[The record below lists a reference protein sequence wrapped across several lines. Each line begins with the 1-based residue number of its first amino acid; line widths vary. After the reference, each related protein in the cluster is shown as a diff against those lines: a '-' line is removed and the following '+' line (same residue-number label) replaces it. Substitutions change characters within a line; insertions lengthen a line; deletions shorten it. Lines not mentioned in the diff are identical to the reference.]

1 MQDHIHDHETAA
13 AAQAG
18 QIQRRDTSDVQRAL
32 AGGEPAALDPGAVLD
47 LQRTAGNSSVSKF
60 VQREEDDHPVHDVI
74 GSGGGRPL
82 DDDVRGRMEQ
92 SLGHDFGDVRI
103 HTDGRAADSAAAVQ
117 ARAYTSGSNV
127 VFGAGQYAPG
137 TTDGDRTIA
146 HELTHVVQQRSGP
159 VDGTPTAGGISVSD
173 PSDRFERAADAAA
186 DAAIGGAPP
195 VQRREA
201 EEEPVQ
207 TLAVQRQEAE
217 EELVEEESV
226 QTLQRQEAEEELVEE
241 EPVQTLALQRQEAG
255 EEEEELAP

>member
-13 AAQAG
+13 DAQTG

-32 AGGEPAALDPGAVLD
+32 AGGEPAALGPGAVLN
-47 LQRTAGNSSVSKF
+47 LQRAAGNSSVSQF

-103 HTDGRAADSAAAVQ
+103 HTDERAADSAAAVQ

-137 TTDGDRTIA
+137 TTEGDRTIA

-173 PSDRFERAADAAA
+173 PSDRFEQAADAAA
-186 DAAIGGAPP
+186 DAALSGAPP
-195 VQRREA
+195 VQRQEA
-201 EEEPVQ
+201 EEELVEEEPVQ

-217 EELVEEESV
+217 EELVEEE
-226 QTLQRQEAEEELVEE
+226 
-241 EPVQTLALQRQEAG
+241 PVQTLAVQRQEAG